1 MFRVTFSKETVKEL
15 KGELQKAYQRGD
27 LRAVRRLSVL
37 VMIGERI
44 SLVVILALWDV
55 SVQTVYNW
63 LWSFERERWDGIRY
77 QKAPGRLPRPS
88 KQGQ

>member
-15 KGELQKAYQRGD
+15 KGELQKAYERGD

-44 SLVVILALWDV
+44 SLAVIVALWGV

-63 LWSFERERWDGIRY
+63 LRSFVREQGDGGGIFFMR
-77 QKAPGRLPRPS
+77 GLPRS
-88 KQGQ
+88 R